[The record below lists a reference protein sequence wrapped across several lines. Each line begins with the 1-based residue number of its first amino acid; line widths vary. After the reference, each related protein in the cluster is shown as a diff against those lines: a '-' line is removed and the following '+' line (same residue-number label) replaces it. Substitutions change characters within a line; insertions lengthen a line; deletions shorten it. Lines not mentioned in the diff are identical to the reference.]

1 MKEIGTGR
9 TKPFTTA
16 IARHKH
22 SDQDGGRRY
31 CHLMLVYPQF
41 VDFLWR
47 TIKVTEWTDLSW
59 NTGSYEKALEVVPLL
74 LEVEVVQK

>member
-1 MKEIGTGR
+1 
-9 TKPFTTA
+9 
-16 IARHKH
+16 
-22 SDQDGGRRY
+22 
-31 CHLMLVYPQF
+31 MLVYPQF

-74 LEVEVVQK
+74 LEVEVVQKQQKVCRRCLKSKCVCV

>member
-1 MKEIGTGR
+1 
-9 TKPFTTA
+9 
-16 IARHKH
+16 
-22 SDQDGGRRY
+22 
-31 CHLMLVYPQF
+31 MLVYPQL

-47 TIKVTEWTDLSW
+47 TIKVTGWTDLAW